1 MKLFSLFTEKI
12 LFSCTSNSTGLC
24 CIPLNKNNYNLS
36 YINTGLSV
44 N

>member
-24 CIPLNKNNYNLS
+24 CIPLNKKSNNLIYKND
-36 YINTGLSV
+36 GLSV

>member
-1 MKLFSLFTEKI
+1 MKLFFLFKEKI

-24 CIPLNKNNYNLS
+24 CIPLNKKSYNLT
-36 YINTGLSV
+36 YKNNGLSV